1 MNGAAGLW
9 DQRSSVQCNFVSYL
23 LLGLGC
29 CEQADHQIR
38 SNVVASITF
47 GALTKLVTRSQTL
60 NQSDPFDSRTKKN
73 IGRTR
78 KADCVYICRAR
89 WQNGSWPMENAVRP
103 ARVPILEM
111 WSRHI
116 MGTNARRGDDCFGT
130 VKAAGAF
137 Q

>member
-60 NQSDPFDSRTKKN
+60 NQSDPFDSRTKKKH
-73 IGRTR
+73 RTDTQSR
-78 KADCVYICRAR
+78 LCIYLPRTMAERELANGKCGATSACSNPRDVVQAHHGNQRA
-89 WQNGSWPMENAVRP
+89 
-103 ARVPILEM
+103 
-111 WSRHI
+111 SR
-116 MGTNARRGDDCFGT
+116 
-130 VKAAGAF
+130 
-137 Q
+137 

>member
-60 NQSDPFDSRTKKN
+60 NQSDPFDSRTKKKTSDGHAKQTVY
-73 IGRTR
+73 IFAAHDGRTGVGQWKMR
-78 KADCVYICRAR
+78 CDQRVFQSSRCGPGTAWEPTRV
-89 WQNGSWPMENAVRP
+89 AVTTASEP
-103 ARVPILEM
+103 
-111 WSRHI
+111 
-116 MGTNARRGDDCFGT
+116 
-130 VKAAGAF
+130 
-137 Q
+137 